1 MAARERLNLNLSTT
15 FAELA
20 TTSINMWGQEQ
31 ELVMQKDRGSY
42 APYRILN
49 RTGSPLFIW
58 SDNDTSSGMQESN
71 AVKLNHDQ
79 IIDWRFDDWKKIREV
94 GPATNFFS
102 RQLTNFSA
110 RFDVRTTQH
119 RHSSLRETLGSSSRH
134 PS

>member
-1 MAARERLNLNLSTT
+1 MAARDRLDLNLSTT

-20 TTSINMWGQEQ
+20 TTSINMWGRER

-58 SDNDTSSGMQESN
+58 SDTDASSGMQESN

-79 IIDWRFDDWKKIREV
+79 IIDWRFDDWKMIREV

-102 RQLTNFSA
+102 HQLINFPA

-119 RHSSLRETLGSSSRH
+119 RHSSRRETLGGSSRH
-134 PS
+134 SS